1 MIVDKFNDFFSKIG
15 SNLSKHVSQ
24 TTSKNYRQ
32 FLKTTIL
39 TSFNF
44 SLASELDVKKIIRA
58 LKTKTSSGH
67 DGISVKLLKFLTPAL
82 IKPLTLIIHQSLPTG
97 IFPDLL
103 KVAKVVPL
111 FKKGDSLM
119 VDNYRPISLL
129 PSISKVFEKVVYIQ
143 LSEYFSKNKLFY
155 AGQFGFREKHSTEL
169 ATLELMDRIISALDQ
184 KHLPLSI
191 FMDLS
196 KAFDTLNHEILLKKT
211 TILWHKRYSFTLVF

>member
-32 FLKTTIL
+32 FLNTTIL

-44 SLASELDVKKIIRA
+44 SLASELEVKKIIRA

-82 IKPLTLIIHQSLPTG
+82 IKPLTLIINQSLLSG

-129 PSISKVFEKVVYIQ
+129 PSISKVFEKVVYVQ
-143 LSEYFSKNKLFY
+143 LSEYFSKKQTFLCRSIWIQREALHRISNPRINGPNNLRSRSKIFTVINFY
-155 AGQFGFREKHSTEL
+155 ESL
-169 ATLELMDRIISALDQ
+169 
-184 KHLPLSI
+184 
-191 FMDLS
+191 
-196 KAFDTLNHEILLKKT
+196 
-211 TILWHKRYSFTLVF
+211 